1 MEHPEGDSVLIDLL
15 IGNDL
20 YYSCINRRMVKV
32 QIDESIALDTYLGGC
47 ILLGVLIDKK
57 VNIENSID
65 RNLTHMLKISSE

>member
-20 YYSCINRRMVKV
+20 YYSFINRRMVKV
-32 QIDESIALDTYLGGC
+32 QIDESIALDTYHRGC

-57 VNIENSID
+57 VNIEDSIN
-65 RNLTHMLKISSE
+65 RNLTHILKISSE

>member
-1 MEHPEGDSVLIDLL
+1 
-15 IGNDL
+15 
-20 YYSCINRRMVKV
+20 MVKV

-65 RNLTHMLKISSE
+65 RNLTHMLKIPLNKVYLLKRAKKNYVVKMN

>member
-1 MEHPEGDSVLIDLL
+1 MEHPEGDSVLIDLV

-20 YYSCINRRMVKV
+20 YYSFINRRMVKV
-32 QIDESIALDTYLGGC
+32 QIDESIALDTYHGGC

-57 VNIENSID
+57 VNIEDSIN